1 MSFVIL
7 FQTLQHSECCK
18 VCMSIVRDKLPENF
32 PSETPSLLISVKA
45 KVMRNT
51 KANQLT

>member
-18 VCMSIVRDKLPENF
+18 VCMSLVRDKLPENF
-32 PSETPSLLISVKA
+32 PSELISVKA